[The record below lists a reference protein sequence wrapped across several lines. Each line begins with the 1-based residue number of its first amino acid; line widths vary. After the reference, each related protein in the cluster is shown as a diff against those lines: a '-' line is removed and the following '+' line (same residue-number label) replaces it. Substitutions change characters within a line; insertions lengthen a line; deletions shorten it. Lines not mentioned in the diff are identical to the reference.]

1 MRSYYLIL
9 LAVCY
14 NVIQAGPLPGKE
26 ARTPYEC
33 PQMPCLK
40 TLETDT
46 VHRRHLIARYTN
58 GTFVPPSVTQE
69 SVQPASTSPTST
81 ILIPFSDE
89 PSSSVTP
96 TARPSTAEDKS
107 AAFRGGEDQKD
118 AGQSSSGVAI
128 APEGSVAGQSKLNTA
143 SATAAQAV
151 SSTSAST
158 TALLAPFMSTQLP
171 SYPGGSASDLAS
183 ATSEDAF
190 EAFQSA
196 RSAQASSN
204 PATSSSGYQTQSSS
218 ISQPQT
224 ATASLT
230 NDGQQDQ
237 VTSSTGATATTAGQ
251 SSAATGSSISSMP
264 SAEEVQ
270 ASSKTAILSSS
281 NYGAITTGAS
291 QFPNGLSASSAS
303 TSLPEITLARTTAE
317 TTSPIVQ
324 VPSTLLGAVDPSTPA
339 TGSSLNGQPSSSA
352 KPQYAYPD
360 ASAGNVAMAQGY
372 NSVFQGLTPESPC
385 DPSNSQQA
393 SACVDGQPGKCELT
407 GTYALQSCKSG
418 FSCFAVPL
426 PGGQSGVNIGCY
438 DPDVAHRALQNEGT
452 DTSSAS
458 DSGQASSGATTT
470 ILTGNPTSTNAIVPE
485 LASSS
490 ALSTPLA
497 AAAAAVTTGAAATP
511 SSVANSQAEVTSTAL
526 STPTP
531 TSGKAN
537 FEQGVQ
543 GQNRVQAAP
552 SQPNQ
557 PQPTSSLEP
566 SPASSPNANFGVQ
579 LSFPDQPG
587 IGSTVGQDG
596 NTGRSNAKEDPPSNQ
611 KNVVQDDRQNVSPS
625 AAVSSSPS
633 AVTATLTAGITAAP
647 AIGAGD
653 AKGFITVTVTQTTTM
668 HD

>member
-1 MRSYYLIL
+1 M
-9 LAVCY
+9 
-14 NVIQAGPLPGKE
+14 PFMK
-26 ARTPYEC
+26 TP
-33 PQMPCLK
+33 Q
-40 TLETDT
+40 TDT
-46 VHRRHLIARYTN
+46 ASRRHLIPRYTN

-69 SVQPASTSPTST
+69 SVQPESTSPTST
-81 ILIPFSDE
+81 VLIPSSNE

-96 TARPSTAEDKS
+96 TASPSTAEDKS
-107 AAFRGGEDQKD
+107 AAFRGGEDQKG

-128 APEGSVAGQSKLNTA
+128 APEGSVAGKGDLNTA
-143 SATAAQAV
+143 SAAAAQPV

-158 TALLAPFMSTQLP
+158 TAFLAPLMSTP
-171 SYPGGSASDLAS
+171 SPGYPGGSASDLAS

-196 RSAQASSN
+196 RSAQASGN
-204 PATSSSGYQTQSSS
+204 PGTSSSGYQAQLIS

-224 ATASLT
+224 ATPSLT
-230 NDGQQDQ
+230 SDGQQDQ

-251 SSAATGSSISSMP
+251 SSAATGFSISSMS
-264 SAEEVQ
+264 SAGQVQ
-270 ASSKTAILSSS
+270 ASSTPAILPSS
-281 NYGAITTGAS
+281 NYGVVTADAS
-291 QFPNGLSASSAS
+291 QFTNQLSTSSDITS

-324 VPSTLLGAVDPSTPA
+324 VPSTLLGTVDPSTPT

-438 DPDVAHRALQNEGT
+438 DPDVAHHALQNDGT

-458 DSGQASSGATTT
+458 DSGQTSAGATATFP
-470 ILTGNPTSTNAIVPE
+470 TGNPTSTNAIMPE

-490 ALSTPLA
+490 AISTPLA
-497 AAAAAVTTGAAATP
+497 VAAAAVTTGAAATP
-511 SSVANSQAEVTSTAL
+511 SSVTNGKAEVTSAAP

-537 FEQGVQ
+537 FEQGMQ

-552 SQPNQ
+552 SQANQ
-557 PQPTSSLEP
+557 PQPTSSLE
-566 SPASSPNANFGVQ
+566 SSPTSSPDANSGVQ

-587 IGSTVGQDG
+587 IGSTVGQDR
-596 NTGRSNAKEDPPSNQ
+596 NTGSNNAKEDPPSNQ
-611 KNVVQDDRQNVSPS
+611 KNAVQDDRQNVSPS
-625 AAVSSSPS
+625 PAVPSSPT
-633 AVTATLTAGITAAP
+633 AVTATSTAGITAAP
-647 AIGAGD
+647 ALGAGD